1 MATART
7 KRLEELRR
15 KLQAIEQE
23 QQKMEARGVELEKRL
38 RGGAGDIGEGGKRC
52 NCVKQK

>member
-52 NCVKQK
+52 KQK